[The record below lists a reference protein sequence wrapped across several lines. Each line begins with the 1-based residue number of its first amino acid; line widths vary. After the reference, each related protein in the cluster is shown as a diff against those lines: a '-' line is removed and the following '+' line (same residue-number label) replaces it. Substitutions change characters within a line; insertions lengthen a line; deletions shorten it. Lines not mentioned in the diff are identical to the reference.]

1 MRLITATPNA
11 VYCDTD
17 TTLTTPMCNLLLSH
31 GIRGVWRY
39 LSALTS
45 AEVAIILSSGLEL
58 FFVNFAHDAGWKAST
73 AGGVVDAQ
81 RDLARLAALGI
92 PQGVHVA
99 FDCEG
104 PAAGIPAL
112 SNHLGSYA
120 NNVAASKFLPAL
132 YVGQGALLSSAQ
144 LFSLPFVLYWASCS
158 RLVDAANIAQVPW
171 CGYSVQQGRP
181 FEVVL
186 DDGAGTKVTI
196 DYDGVI
202 QDFNGRLPIGVAA

>member
-1 MRLITATPNA
+1 VRLVTATPNA
-11 VYCDTD
+11 IYCDTD
-17 TTLTTPMCNLLLSH
+17 TTLTTPMCNLLLAH

-45 AEVAIILSSGLEL
+45 AEVALILASGLEL
-58 FFVNFAHDAGWKAST
+58 YFVNFAHDPGWQAST
-73 AGGVVDAQ
+73 AGGVADAK
-81 RDLARLAALGI
+81 RDLVCLGKLGI
-92 PQGVHVA
+92 PIGVHVA

-112 SNHLGSYA
+112 DNHLASYA
-120 NNVAASKFLPAL
+120 NNVAQSKYLPAI

-144 LFSLPFVLYWASCS
+144 LYSLPFVLYWASCS
-158 RLVDAANIAQVPW
+158 RLVDAASVAQVPW
-171 CGYSVQQGRP
+171 CGYSIFQGRP
-181 FEVVL
+181 FDVTL

-196 DYDGVI
+196 DYDSVI